1 MRAFTFLSTLLLSTA
16 LALPALAGTAPLV
29 SPWQTG
35 MMKTQDGKFAYCM
48 TQGEY
53 AGGTKIIVALTAAG
67 DINLGVEQQG
77 GKFPVGGEK
86 PVKVAVDNL
95 PPFMFT
101 ARAVKPTMMVI
112 NAGRDP
118 ALLDAMAKG
127 STFKIDGQGFELK
140 GSGKA
145 VATLRECVAVSSA
158 GPDMAQVEPPKV
170 AAPAPAP
177 ATAPVEVAAP
187 GRRSPIELPPSL
199 RAAEEAK
206 AAAAKPAEVVEAKP
220 VVAEAPKPVV
230 EAPKPVVEAPKPVIE
245 APKPVIEAPKA
256 VVEAPKPVVA
266 EVAKPVEVA
275 VAKTEVVAP
284 APVVA
289 EAAPAAPEAAKPA
302 PVAPAPA
309 PSLAPELI
317 PPAAAVVAAP
327 APAAVLTPSVVM
339 QTLPNGVKPLP
350 APLLKLLGDAKI
362 PDVKPVQ
369 PASGQAFAW
378 QSRDMKGSVTEQR
391 VEANSPITLLAARY
405 SNTHKDSCADHFALK
420 LGQEKSIRAL
430 KVLTGNIVCHS
441 KGQSI
446 YMTQVYTLSETGV
459 FTVINHSIDRGR
471 RASPDKAQAGVLAA
485 LAAH

>member
-48 TQGEY
+48 TQGAY
-53 AGGTKIIVALTAAG
+53 AGETKIIVALTAGG

-86 PVKVAVDNL
+86 PVKVSVDSL

-127 STFKIDGQGFELK
+127 STLKIDGQGFVLK
-140 GSGKA
+140 GSGEA
-145 VATLRECVAVSSA
+145 VATLRECVAVSSQGA
-158 GPDMAQVEPPKV
+158 EIVQAAPKPQT
-170 AAPAPAP
+170 APAPAP
-177 ATAPVEVAAP
+177 VVTAPAAPTTASAEVAAP

-206 AAAAKPAEVVEAKP
+206 VVAAAKPAEEVEAKP
-220 VVAEAPKPVV
+220 FEVKPVV
-230 EAPKPVVEAPKPVIE
+230 V
-245 APKPVIEAPKA
+245 EAPKA
-256 VVEAPKPVVA
+256 VVEAPKPVMA
-266 EVAKPVEVA
+266 EAVKPAEVA
-275 VAKTEVVAP
+275 VAKTEVVVL

-289 EAAPAAPEAAKPA
+289 QPEPPAPEPAKAALVAPAVAASA
-302 PVAPAPA
+302 TTTAAPA

-317 PPAAAVVAAP
+317 PPAATTVAAP
-327 APAAVLTPSVVM
+327 AAAVLTPSVVM
-339 QTLPNGVKPLP
+339 QTLPNGIKPLP
-350 APLLKLLGDAKI
+350 APLLKLLTDAKLAE
-362 PDVKPVQ
+362 VKP
-369 PASGQAFAW
+369 ALAATGQAFAW
-378 QSRDMKGSVTEQR
+378 QSRDMKGYVAEQR
-391 VEANSPITLLAARY
+391 VEANSPLTLLAARY
-405 SNTHKDSCADHFALK
+405 SEQQKSSCGDLFTVK
-420 LGQEKSIRAL
+420 LGQEKTIDAL
-430 KVLTGNIVCHS
+430 KVISGNIVCHA

-446 YMTQVYTLSETGV
+446 YMTQVYSLSETGV

-471 RASPDKAQAGVLAA
+471 RAAPDKAQAGVLAA
-485 LAAH
+485 LAGQ